1 MGNATEAELR
11 SYAADWFA
19 ALDRHADVE
28 TLLPLLAD
36 QGLELHF
43 PEGVQKGH
51 TGFRNWYRTVTSR
64 FFDEVHELKQFA
76 VTRSDSTGAEVR
88 LVVNWQANIWDP
100 PQPRS
105 TWIGFDASQT
115 WELRG
120 SAASGRLE
128 MTRYIVNSLDPMPG
142 SPSLPAPGKAGTG
155 GTSDTVISDSVIS
168 DIVQRYYQLANAGD
182 WAGWVNLFTD
192 DQVMDEQMA
201 GHLEGREALR
211 QAVKRFPDIYTSF
224 QNVPRHIVIEGEQA
238 AVVSHI
244 TATTPRGKAIEADVA
259 NYFRLA
265 NGRIA
270 YMANFHDTVP
280 FKEA

>member
-1 MGNATEAELR
+1 MAIATESELR
-11 SYAADWFA
+11 SYAVDWYA

-36 QGLELHF
+36 QELEMRF

-51 TGFRNWYRTVTSR
+51 AGFRNWYRTVTNR
-64 FFDEVHELKQFA
+64 FFDEAHELKQFA

-88 LVVNWQANIWDP
+88 LVVNWQAKIWDP

-105 TWIGFDASQT
+105 MWIGFDASQT
-115 WELRG
+115 WELQG
-120 SAASGRLE
+120 SPADGGLK
-128 MTRYIVNSLDPMPG
+128 MTRYIVNSLDPMPD
-142 SPSLPAPGKAGTG
+142 SPPLPAPRG
-155 GTSDTVISDSVIS
+155 SDTLE
-168 DIVQRYYQLANAGD
+168 IVQRYYQLANDGD
-182 WAGWVNLFTD
+182 WTGWTDLFAD

-201 GHLEGREALR
+201 GHVEGQEALR
-211 QAVKRFPDIYTSF
+211 QMMKGFPAMYTSF
-224 QNVPRHIVIEGEQA
+224 QNVPRRFVVQDDQA

-244 TATTPRGKAIEADVA
+244 SATTPRGGSIEADVA
-259 NYFRLA
+259 NYFRIA

>member
-1 MGNATEAELR
+1 MESATESELR

-19 ALDRHADVE
+19 ALDRHADVD

-36 QGLELHF
+36 QELEMHF

-51 TGFRNWYRTVTSR
+51 AGFRNWYRTVTSR
-64 FFDEVHELKQFA
+64 FFDEVHELKQFI

-88 LVVNWQANIWDP
+88 LVVNWQAKIWDP

-120 SAASGRLE
+120 SAASGVLE

-142 SPSLPAPGKAGTG
+142 SPSLPVPGGPGTDD
-155 GTSDTVISDSVIS
+155 TSDV
-168 DIVQRYYQLANAGD
+168 VQRYYRLANAGD
-182 WAGWVNLFTD
+182 WAGWADLFTD
-192 DQVMDEQMA
+192 DQVMDEQLA
-201 GHLEGREALR
+201 GHLEGQEALR
-211 QAVKRFPDIYTSF
+211 QSVERFPEIYTSF
-224 QNVPRHIVIEGEQA
+224 QNVPRHIVIQDEQA

-259 NYFRLA
+259 NYFRIV

-270 YMANFHDTVP
+270 YMANFHDTAP
-280 FKEA
+280 FKGA

>member
-1 MGNATEAELR
+1 MDIATESQLR
-11 SYAADWFA
+11 SYAVDWFA

-36 QGLELHF
+36 QELEMHF

-51 TGFRNWYRTVTSR
+51 AGFRNWYRTVTSR
-64 FFDEVHELKQFA
+64 FFDEIHELEQFA

-88 LVVNWQANIWDP
+88 LVVNWQAKIWDP
-100 PQPRS
+100 PQPSS

-115 WELRG
+115 WELQSSPANG
-120 SAASGRLE
+120 GLK

-142 SPSLPAPGKAGTG
+142 SPSLPAPSRAAGAD
-155 GTSDTVISDSVIS
+155 TSDV
-168 DIVQRYYQLANAGD
+168 VQRYYQLANDGD
-182 WAGWVNLFTD
+182 WAGWTDLFAE
-192 DQVMDEQMA
+192 DQVMDEQLA
-201 GHLEGREALR
+201 GHVEGQDALR
-211 QAVKRFPDIYTSF
+211 EMMKGFPALYTSF
-224 QNVPRHIVIEGEQA
+224 QNVPRHIVVHDEQA

-244 TATTPRGKAIEADVA
+244 SATTPRGGAIEADVA
-259 NYFRLA
+259 NYFRIA

-270 YMANFHDTVP
+270 YMANFHDTAP